1 MNNWQQLKLLMQPA
15 FIRLV
20 DQIGKQLGQS
30 GWAGSYETVE
40 TWPEGTT
47 PETKAQVSQLQEQ
60 AEKATPEQTV
70 VLEEMLAQLPQ
81 PEIDYLLYLKKHDHQ
96 VKVNLW
102 ELCYQ
107 VCSNNYNPSA
117 DQSIDQIRVD
127 RHLIDAMGEVDWQA
141 LDGKA
146 RRVVAQV
153 FSQLPTT

>member
-30 GWAGSYETVE
+30 DWAGGYETVE

-47 PETKAQVSQLQEQ
+47 LETKAQVSQLQKQ

-70 VLEEMLAQLPQ
+70 ALEQMLAQLPQ
-81 PEIDYLLYLKKHDHQ
+81 PEIDYLLCLKKHGHQ

-102 ELCYQ
+102 ELCYR

-117 DQSIDQIRVD
+117 QSIDQIQVD
-127 RHLIDAMGEVDWQA
+127 THLIDAIGEVDWQI
-141 LDGKA
+141 LDAKA
-146 RRVVAQV
+146 RQVVEQV
-153 FSQLPTT
+153 FSQLPAT